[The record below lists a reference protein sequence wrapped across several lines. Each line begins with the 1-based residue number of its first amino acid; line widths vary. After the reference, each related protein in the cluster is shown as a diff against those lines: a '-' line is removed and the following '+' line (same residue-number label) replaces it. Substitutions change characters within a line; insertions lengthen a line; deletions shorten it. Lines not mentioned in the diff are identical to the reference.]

1 MKFRAYLAIAVLTA
15 LLIPRLPVKA
25 ISPGNLVKGSLSAVY
40 YVTAEGKRMA
50 FPNEAAYFSWYPD
63 FSGVQTISDIDLATL
78 PLAGL
83 VTIRPGTKIVK
94 FETDIK
100 IYAVAHGG
108 TLRALTTNAIAQ
120 TVFGADW
127 DDKVVVVP
135 DAFLTSY
142 KFGAD
147 ITGAGQYWW
156 SNESTASPT
165 IADNLDP
172 LKSPNITPI
181 PATPAPAATTPT
193 ATTPAATGP
202 TSKNIL
208 FVLWDPKRPQ
218 DPSPDKAALLRV
230 VYGTAPSVA
239 DYYKTESNNH
249 VQIVNAGILGWY
261 AADYP
266 PDHYWSDDPLVHQV
280 DGYLTGAAE
289 RDAEAVTKAAVDFN
303 FKKYDANG
311 DGKISP
317 DELAVVVVIP
327 QSGDPSDDIASVYSN
342 ELTQKPLSV
351 GGVTLATVGEVYT
364 GSPVGAQPQFGAI
377 THCIAKLVFSI
388 QDAAST
394 DSAFSL
400 MSDPHTDLQIDPF
413 NRVQLGWL
421 TPKVIAKIQEE
432 SYQTLP
438 SIETSHVVLRI
449 DRDQPNGPGLGSEYF
464 LIENRERGNYDN
476 SLPDTGLAVWDV
488 IGSSATL
495 VRLDAKGSADDTH
508 ALWHLSND
516 PTAYIS
522 QELHWVSD
530 GARSGVRFLG
540 LGSPAEVMGFNL
552 EKKILTVQDLAPAP
566 SPIQ

>member
-25 ISPGNLVKGSLSAVY
+25 VSPGNLVKGSLSAVY

-63 FSGVQTISDIDLATL
+63 FSGVQTISDTDLAAL

-94 FETDIK
+94 FETDTK

-127 DDKVVVVP
+127 DDKVVFVP

-156 SNESTASPT
+156 SNESAASPT
-165 IADNLDP
+165 IADDLDP
-172 LKSPNITPI
+172 LKSPNATPVAITP
-181 PATPAPAATTPT
+181 PAAATPP
-193 ATTPAATGP
+193 ATTPAATVP
-202 TSKNIL
+202 TAKNVL

-218 DPSPDKAALLRV
+218 DPAPDKAALSRV
-230 VYGTAPSVA
+230 VYGTVPSVV
-239 DYYKTESNNH
+239 DYYKTESNDH

-266 PDHYWSDDPLVHQV
+266 PDHYWSDDLLVHQV

-311 DGKISP
+311 DGKITP

-327 QSGDPSDDIASVYSN
+327 QSGEPLDDIANVYSN
-342 ELTQKPLSV
+342 ELAQTPLSV
-351 GGVTLATVGEVYT
+351 DGVTLATVGEVYT
-364 GSPVGAQPQFGAI
+364 GSPLGAQPQFGAI

-388 QDAAST
+388 QDAPST
-394 DSAFSL
+394 DGAFSL

-413 NRVQLGWL
+413 DRIQLGWL
-421 TPKVIAKIQEE
+421 TPKVIAKVQEE
-432 SYQTLP
+432 SNQQLP
-438 SIETSHVVLRI
+438 SIETSHMVLRI
-449 DRDQPNGPGLGSEYF
+449 NRDQPNWTTPGSEYF
-464 LIENRERGNYDN
+464 LIENRERGYYDN

-488 IGSSATL
+488 NGASATL
-495 VRLDAKGSADDTH
+495 VRLNATGDTH
-508 ALWHLSND
+508 ALWHLSGD
-516 PTAYIS
+516 TTANIA
-522 QELHWVSD
+522 QELHWTD
-530 GARSGVRFLG
+530 GVRSGVRLLG
-540 LGSPAEVMGFNL
+540 LGTPGLVMGFNL
-552 EKKILTVQDLAPAP
+552 EKKILTVQDLAPVP